1 MARPGVVDLADE
13 THAVLSPLGHNAV
26 SLRPGSWLGTWQAV
40 NRAETI
46 PHCLKQLAETGT
58 LDNLRKTGEFAGPR
72 RGLWF
77 SDSDVYK
84 TLEGVGWELASGTEL
99 RSAFTAITGLIARAQ
114 DDDGY
119 VHSWFGLDGREPWS
133 DLTNG
138 HEMYCAGHLI
148 QAGVAGARGGD
159 GSLLEVARRFAD
171 LLVERFGSSTGPA
184 GRSLDGGRAAIDGHP
199 EIEMALVELWR
210 QTGCRS
216 YLDLA
221 AQMVQRRGH
230 GTLGSG
236 SFGSSYYLDLVL
248 RGLHLSNGQT
258 AWLIHTNL
266 ALIAICVLVIWFAS
280 GLTMVLLM
288 AGMQGIP
295 GDLLEAAAI
304 DGASWLNQELHV
316 RMPLLRRT
324 IAMTLIISVVGSF
337 LAFNRFYILTQG
349 GPGTSTDTVVMWI
362 YQVAFV
368 QLHLGR
374 ATALSLVL
382 VVLVGFISFIQF
394 FALRDRTA

>member
-1 MARPGVVDLADE
+1 M
-13 THAVLSPLGHNAV
+13 
-26 SLRPGSWLGTWQAV
+26 
-40 NRAETI
+40 
-46 PHCLKQLAETGT
+46 
-58 LDNLRKTGEFAGPR
+58 
-72 RGLWF
+72 
-77 SDSDVYK
+77 
-84 TLEGVGWELASGTEL
+84 
-99 RSAFTAITGLIARAQ
+99 
-114 DDDGY
+114 
-119 VHSWFGLDGREPWS
+119 
-133 DLTNG
+133 
-138 HEMYCAGHLI
+138 
-148 QAGVAGARGGD
+148 
-159 GSLLEVARRFAD
+159 
-171 LLVERFGSSTGPA
+171 
-184 GRSLDGGRAAIDGHP
+184 
-199 EIEMALVELWR
+199 
-210 QTGCRS
+210 
-216 YLDLA
+216 
-221 AQMVQRRGH
+221 
-230 GTLGSG
+230 
-236 SFGSSYYLDLVL
+236 L

-266 ALIAICVLVIWFAS
+266 ALIAVCVLVIWFAS

-337 LAFNRFYILTQG
+337 LAFNQFYILTQG